1 MRDSGFIR
9 RVQSCLRWSLG
20 WGVLLAAA
28 LLLPHAVVTGQENQF
43 LIDANT
49 VEAWIFQ
56 RHGNRNAARR
66 SLDTQLNMKIGAL
79 KKRFDLDAEQVGRLE
94 MAAQGDFKHFF
105 DAADLV
111 IRNLAGRRVGQGDFQ
126 MAWQITAPLREKL
139 QHGLLDDESLF
150 SKTLIDVLDGPQAQ
164 MLLDEEASRRRRR
177 LDAVTRSYLA
187 RVSIDWPLT
196 AEQMELLTGK
206 ILQRLERLRR
216 TDQYTTYLVGYA
228 VSQIP
233 MTELREIL
241 DESQLPMVDFQ
252 VKQFRRMEPMLREQ
266 GLLEERSDAP

>member
-1 MRDSGFIR
+1 MHANVTSR
-9 RVQSCLRWSLG
+9 RLISRQVWLLCC
-20 WGVLLAAA
+20 GVLFAIAWLFPHA
-28 LLLPHAVVTGQENQF
+28 LLRGQENQF

-66 SLDTQLNMKIGAL
+66 ALDTQLTMKIGAL
-79 KKRFDLDAEQVGRLE
+79 KKRFELNADQVGRLE
-94 MAAQGDFKHFF
+94 MAARGDFKHFF

-164 MLLDEEASRRRRR
+164 LLLAEEASRRRRR

-196 AEQMELLTGK
+196 AEQMELLTEQ
-206 ILQRLERLRR
+206 ILKRLERLRR

-233 MTELREIL
+233 TAELRQIL
-241 DESQLPMVDFQ
+241 DESQMPMVDFQ

-266 GLLEERSDAP
+266 GMLEERNDAP